1 MFNKIH
7 KHLIKMEPRPSD
19 AEKTGSDE
27 YPTPE
32 FMENKGF
39 HTKPNSQKGAARAR
53 SIGNRDA
60 KSG

>member
-1 MFNKIH
+1 
-7 KHLIKMEPRPSD
+7 MEPRPSD